1 MDHKASFGRLSKGI
15 SGAARQWISTGDP
28 ACRRGTS
35 FLSRILSLFFCR
47 GQMDL
52 HRFLDL
58 FFCPFGFEKT
68 GTIIIVAGFCILEW
82 ELKMEEITAEQFL
95 ESAKAW
101 KPEEDFKTRVDK
113 QLRAAHAP
121 EELVAELSQAFRHC
135 SASTYDYIQY
145 IHELATTKEID
156 RTNFLP
162 QVAHLV
168 GLVHEVQ
175 KGGREYRDAFQKYDA
190 MTRAA
195 LTRDEFDTVYYD
207 AIQNIELRV
216 LLKKVIEEVELVLQS
231 FSLVSGDLSG
241 IQCIDLYESS
251 IRFQLL

>member
-1 MDHKASFGRLSKGI
+1 
-15 SGAARQWISTGDP
+15 
-28 ACRRGTS
+28 
-35 FLSRILSLFFCR
+35 
-47 GQMDL
+47 
-52 HRFLDL
+52 
-58 FFCPFGFEKT
+58 
-68 GTIIIVAGFCILEW
+68 
-82 ELKMEEITAEQFL
+82 
-95 ESAKAW
+95 
-101 KPEEDFKTRVDK
+101 VDK

-121 EELVAELSQAFRHC
+121 EELVAELSLAFRHC
-135 SASTYDYIQY
+135 SVSTYDYIQY

-156 RTNFLP
+156 RKNFLP

-175 KGGREYRDAFQKYDA
+175 KGGREYREAFQKYDT

-195 LTRDEFDTVYYD
+195 LTQDEFDTVYYD

-241 IQCIDLYESS
+241 VQCIDLYESS
-251 IRFQLL
+251 IRFQLFLQYFMSKKSFTQEELWSILFDVFNQVGEMEGLSIEPTAEELRDLHEKIQKFKTN